1 LPAHFRREFSQHE
14 HSNPA
19 HFNKELP
26 MSVRRVTKTVVTS
39 TAAVAMAGLG
49 ALAFTGTAGA
59 AATQISNAI
68 VPQSPFTAGLP
79 FDSGQLVDVAITGG
93 YLPADSDVSIFECAA
108 PNGVLPTSTTQCD
121 GNSGYKGGTIT
132 TEGDG
137 SFDLT
142 SDTAFGTLYTMYA
155 LPDFHDLGETG
166 ASAAHCGLGAANE
179 CVLYIGTGGGSDVGM
194 ALPHV
199 FSQVFN
205 VGPDATD
212 SGTVNPGDGTPEVP
226 LAVGLPLLAGG
237 IFGGTVLIRRRRAAR
252 TA

>member
-1 LPAHFRREFSQHE
+1 
-14 HSNPA
+14 
-19 HFNKELP
+19 

-49 ALAFTGTAGA
+49 ALAFSGNAGA
-59 AATQISNAI
+59 ATPQISNAI
-68 VPQSPFTAGLP
+68 VPQSPFTPGLP
-79 FDSGQLVDVAITGG
+79 FDSGQLVDVAIPGG
-93 YLPADSDVSIFECAA
+93 YLPASVGVTIFECAA

-121 GNSGYKGGTIT
+121 GLTGYKGGTIT

-137 SFDLT
+137 SFDLEN
-142 SDTAFGTLYTMYA
+142 DTPFGTLYTMYA
-155 LPDFHDLGETG
+155 LPDYHDLGETG
-166 ASAAHCGLGAANE
+166 SNSANCGLGAAHE

-199 FSQVFN
+199 FSQAYN
-205 VGPDATD
+205 VAPDATD

-237 IFGGTVLIRRRRAAR
+237 ILGGTVLIRRRRTSR